1 MLTVSEED
9 YRELQ
14 RISRLRKGRQIT
26 KAELRKLAAE
36 ILEPARQEEALRQ
49 QKEEVRNEKQKQRRE
64 FRRKLRAADSL
75 YRRPG
80 GPFVQGGLPS
90 LGKRT

>member
-1 MLTVSEED
+1 MLTISEDD

-14 RISRLRKGRQIT
+14 RISRLRKTRQIT

-36 ILEPARQEEALRQ
+36 ILEPARQEEELRQ
-49 QKEEVRNEKQKQRRE
+49 QKEAVRNEKQAQRRE
-64 FRRKLRAADSL
+64 FRRKLHAADSL
-75 YRRPG
+75 NGRPG

-90 LGKRT
+90 LGKKR